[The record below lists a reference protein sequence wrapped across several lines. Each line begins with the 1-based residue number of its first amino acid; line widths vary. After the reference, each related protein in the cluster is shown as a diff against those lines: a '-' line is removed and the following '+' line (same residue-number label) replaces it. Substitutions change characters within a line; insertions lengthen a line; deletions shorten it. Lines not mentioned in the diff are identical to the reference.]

1 MNRKL
6 LRGWLVASSLAL
18 VSGVIL
24 DGYQRPVT
32 TQTIGDRLVGGWRL
46 ISLEEPDA
54 AGTLRQA
61 DCTGNL
67 VFTRDGHM
75 AVQVMYRT
83 PQAANNAYAV
93 GGYEATFGTFTIDE
107 GTRTFTLHVE
117 GGIVR
122 SNIGKDLPRQFEL
135 SATRLVVRST
145 DPREHW
151 RVTWEHY

>member
-1 MNRKL
+1 L
-6 LRGWLVASSLAL
+6 LATSITFL
-18 VSGVIL
+18 SGVIL
-24 DGYQRPVT
+24 SGYERPAT
-32 TQTIGDRLVGGWRL
+32 TQTIRDRFVGAWRL

-54 AGTLRQA
+54 AGALRKA

-67 VFTRDGHM
+67 VFTREGHM

-83 PQAANNAYAV
+83 PQAANNAYAI
-93 GGYEATFGTFTIDE
+93 GGYEATFGTYTIDE
-107 GTRTFTLHVE
+107 GSRTFTLHVE

-135 SATRLVVRST
+135 SATHLIVRST
-145 DPREHW
+145 DPNEHW